1 MTELVAG
8 ENFAVPSSWPAGTWG
23 MMTSIGVAVANLH
36 WKADPK
42 KRLDPT
48 WFPVNTTGLSAL
60 EIRREFDLDW
70 TVTDGQPVFP
80 SYDAGK
86 HGSSEVLK
94 AAPGLTMYVG
104 YDFGLNPAAVF
115 VQPSDMGQVRV
126 LRAINEENK
135 DLSLFAPLVIR
146 QMLAL
151 NQEAGFPVVTLE
163 DLQTRFEAKWRQ
175 SVQPGMTLKELE
187 SLEAKVWQETYK
199 GAFDH
204 EDGISLHFV
213 HIGDPAGKS
222 RSANDAKSA
231 YTILASRYGLKVQ
244 GKQKHQIW
252 NTRRNAVTSL
262 LVASMEGGEPKLLV
276 SAHAS
281 CERLRAGF
289 EGSYA
294 YDENADSGG
303 KETPLKD
310 RFSHPQDAFQYV
322 ACEIAPAQGSGKPLG
337 GAVSVDYGPSP
348 RPAQP
353 LPPETPVNLTSRWDG
368 LELEEVQE
376 VKTMPA
382 ERLPWP
388 ILQSRMPY

>member
-8 ENFAVPSSWPAGTWG
+8 ENFSVPSSWPVGTWG

-42 KRLDPT
+42 KRLDPA
-48 WFPVNTTGLSAL
+48 WFPVNTTGLSEL

-70 TVTDGQPVFP
+70 TVTNGKPVFP
-80 SYDAGK
+80 SYDAGR

-94 AAPGLTMYVG
+94 AAPGLTVYVG

-115 VQPSDMGQVRV
+115 VQPSDTGQVRV
-126 LRAINEENK
+126 LRVINEENK

-151 NQEAGFPVVTLE
+151 NQEARFPVVTME
-163 DLQTRFEAKWRQ
+163 DLQMRFDERWRNQ
-175 SVQPGMTLKELE
+175 VKAEMTLKELE
-187 SLEAKVWQETYK
+187 SLEAQTWRMTYSD
-199 GAFDH
+199 AFDH
-204 EDGISLHFV
+204 ECGDSLHFI

-231 YTILASRYGLKVQ
+231 YTILASRYGIKVQ
-244 GKQKHQIW
+244 GKQKHQVW

-276 SAHAS
+276 SAHSS

-322 ACEIAPAQGSGKPLG
+322 TCEIAPAQATDKPLG
-337 GAVSVDYGPSP
+337 GAVTVDYSPSP
-348 RPAQP
+348 RPAQM
-353 LPPETPVNLTSRWDG
+353 LPPEVPVNIASQWEG
-368 LELEEVQE
+368 LEMEEVPS
-376 VKTMPA
+376 TAYAPA
-382 ERLPWP
+382 ERLPWHV
-388 ILQSRMPY
+388 LQAHMPY